1 MSWIRGTKK
10 QPLHQGTQVLVFQRD
25 LRILWNLPWSA
36 SHCNTHNS
44 LTKGMVLSV
53 FLKGAAGDDLHS
65 PIIFSQNTPM
75 SILSDDLKC
84 QALFLLLFLEIRP
97 VFCMAHT
104 GGFFLAEEEEPSFFF
119 FFLGISTPLQE
130 VQHGQAELW
139 SPMLRSP
146 SHCWPV
152 A

>member
-1 MSWIRGTKK
+1 
-10 QPLHQGTQVLVFQRD
+10 
-25 LRILWNLPWSA
+25 
-36 SHCNTHNS
+36 
-44 LTKGMVLSV
+44 MVLSV
-53 FLKGAAGDDLHS
+53 FLKGAAGDDLYS

-119 FFLGISTPLQE
+119 FFLGDIYATAGGTAWPSRALVPHAEEPLPLLTRSIREGILLYCSLNFTIFLSTHINALK
-130 VQHGQAELW
+130 
-139 SPMLRSP
+139 
-146 SHCWPV
+146 
-152 A
+152 

>member
-44 LTKGMVLSV
+44 LTKRMVLSV
-53 FLKGAAGDDLHS
+53 FLKRADGDDLHS

-75 SILSDDLKC
+75 SILSDNLKC
-84 QALFLLLFLEIRP
+84 QALFLLLSLEIRP

-104 GGFFLAEEEEPSFFF
+104 GGLFSAEEEEPSFFF
-119 FFLGISTPLQE
+119 SWGYLC
-130 VQHGQAELW
+130 
-139 SPMLRSP
+139 
-146 SHCWPV
+146 HCRRYSMAKQSSGPPCWGAPPT
-152 A
+152 ADP

>member
-1 MSWIRGTKK
+1 
-10 QPLHQGTQVLVFQRD
+10 
-25 LRILWNLPWSA
+25 
-36 SHCNTHNS
+36 
-44 LTKGMVLSV
+44 MVLSV

-119 FFLGISTPLQE
+119 FSWGY
-130 VQHGQAELW
+130 
-139 SPMLRSP
+139 LR
-146 SHCWPV
+146 HCRRYSMAKQSSGPPC
-152 A
+152 